1 MQREVTRKVDIA
13 ARIFEEHKDFI
24 CNVIYTHLYNK
35 ELAEDIFQ
43 DIFLSLV
50 SRPIDSNIS
59 NFKSYLYRTIKNDII
74 DAARKAKSYENR
86 IHRFTEN
93 QKRITPKNNDPV
105 SIIISTEKRRCL
117 FKMVEENLSPS
128 EARAIIHRHKEG
140 LDLEETSEKMKIKKQ
155 SVSRYASV
163 GIKKLRLFFQS
174 LEKDDD
180 DA

>member
-1 MQREVTRKVDIA
+1 MQKELLRRVDTA
-13 ARIFEEHKDFI
+13 TDIFEEHKDFI
-24 CNVIYTHLYNK
+24 CNVIHAHLHNK

-50 SRPIDSNIS
+50 SRPIDLNIS

-74 DAARKAKSYENR
+74 DAARKSKSYENR

-93 QKRITPKNNDPV
+93 QRRITPQNSDPV
-105 SIIISTEKRRCL
+105 SIISSKERRYLL
-117 FKMVEENLSPS
+117 FKMVEEHLSPS
-128 EARAIIHRHKEG
+128 EAKAIIHRHKEG
-140 LDLEETSEKMKIKKQ
+140 LSIEETAGKMKIKRR

-174 LEKDDD
+174 IEEDNDV
-180 DA
+180 